1 MGNRITRLAYSD
13 ECAAAV
19 RAVVAAQGRAP
30 STTSLASQRTL
41 YAAVHSELR
50 GRGLGMPPGVD
61 RAALA
66 AAANEVR
73 LWAGG

>member
-30 STTSLASQRTL
+30 STTSLASQRNL
-41 YAAVHSELR
+41 WAAVHAELR
-50 GRGLGMPPGVD
+50 GQGLGMPPGVD
-61 RAALA
+61 RAGLA
-66 AAANEVR
+66 ETAR
-73 LWAGG
+73 DIISRS